1 VIQEHL
7 VEEARDRPR
16 APVLAASGL
25 PYLAIRG
32 VSKSFGEARVL
43 DNVAFDVRRHET
55 TGLIGPNGAGKTTLF
70 NIIAG
75 VERADAGEILLDGRS
90 IAGLPPPALARHG
103 ISRTFQEIR
112 LFDGLTALENV
123 MVGFRDNSGERLA
136 TAIFSWR
143 ATRRGERRARAQA
156 EDLLALVGLDHL
168 ADRFPGELSYGQ
180 QKRVAIARALATGR
194 DLLCLDEPAAGLDP
208 DAVSDLAALLGRL
221 AAEIGTILLIE
232 HNLELVR
239 DICSHVVFLDNGRIV
254 VEGTPEEVL
263 GDERVWRAFM
273 GL

>member
-1 VIQEHL
+1 MREAL
-7 VEEARDRPR
+7 VEKAGDRSR
-16 APVLAASGL
+16 GPVRTTGEL

-75 VERADAGEILLDGRS
+75 VERADAGDVLLDGRS

-103 ISRTFQEIR
+103 ISRTFQEVR

-123 MVGFRDNSGERLA
+123 MVGCRDNGGERLA

-143 ATRRGERRARAQA
+143 ATRQGERRARVQA

-208 DAVSDLAALLGRL
+208 DAVSALAALLGRL

-239 DICSHVVFLDNGRIV
+239 DICSHVVFLDNGRV
-254 VEGTPEEVL
+254 VVQGTPEQVL
-263 GDERVWRAFM
+263 DDERVWRAFM